1 LELLLLL
8 LLIANKIRRKKVID
22 AAEKGVGG
30 GWALNWKITPRGV
43 RLVFSVPLRDRRLF
57 KKRGLGKGEE
67 RKRERKREGNKSKLV
82 CSLHLALTFFPHFLA
97 RKKQMTPAPPKNPV
111 VSSPDLPLDGGEAVL
126 TMPCGRVR
134 RC

>member
-1 LELLLLL
+1 MELLLLL

-57 KKRGLGKGEE
+57 KKRGLGKG
-67 RKRERKREGNKSKLV
+67 
-82 CSLHLALTFFPHFLA
+82 
-97 RKKQMTPAPPKNPV
+97 
-111 VSSPDLPLDGGEAVL
+111 
-126 TMPCGRVR
+126 
-134 RC
+134 